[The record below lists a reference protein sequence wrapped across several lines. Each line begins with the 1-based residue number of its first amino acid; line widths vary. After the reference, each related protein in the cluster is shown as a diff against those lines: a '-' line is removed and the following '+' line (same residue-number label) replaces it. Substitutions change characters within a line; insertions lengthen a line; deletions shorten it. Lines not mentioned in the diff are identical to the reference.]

1 MDFQSSQYP
10 SSFAGFSTS
19 AAHLGQTST
28 HSPQT
33 QFFNSD
39 PQARFAQSNNAFS
52 YGGLPNGGQGASFP
66 NSMQSGAMMQPGA
79 AMSQSQLHQARGMSA
94 GNAQYVMTSGRPV
107 TATGGTRLLFVTLCR
122 SRALP

>member
-19 AAHLGQTST
+19 AAHLGQTTT
-28 HSPQT
+28 HSPQN

-66 NSMQSGAMMQPGA
+66 NTMQSGAMMQPGA
-79 AMSQSQLHQARGMSA
+79 AMSQGQLHQARGMSA
-94 GNAQYVMTSGRPV
+94 RNSNDVLSPRAAVR
-107 TATGGTRLLFVTLCR
+107 ACRL
-122 SRALP
+122 

>member
-19 AAHLGQTST
+19 AAHLGQTTT
-28 HSPQT
+28 HSPQQN

-39 PQARFAQSNNAFS
+39 PQARFAQSNNAFA
-52 YGGLPNGGQGASFP
+52 YGGLPNGGQGASFS

-79 AMSQSQLHQARGMSA
+79 GMSQSQLHQARGKSA
-94 GNAQYVMTSGRPV
+94 RDAQCPSPHAMTSCHRCCHRDRPV
-107 TATGGTRLLFVTLCR
+107 RACRL
-122 SRALP
+122 